1 MPPTGAEGASTLSI
15 GAVNGRL
22 SRLPV
27 LNGSIFPSSLSHH
40 KTIRKKKSKKVYFI
54 YDLLFLIGQNFLI

>member
-40 KTIRKKKSKKVYFI
+40 KTIREKKK
-54 YDLLFLIGQNFLI
+54 